1 MSKINN
7 KFYKALELK
16 YAYEI
21 EDAVAKM
28 SLLFDH
34 PVGISE
40 HVNITEEMDRLL
52 GIMGSATE
60 KVFQLRK
67 HFGITVADHGEIV
80 APVVPKTTSL

>member
-28 SLLFDH
+28 SGATGNFVEG
-34 PVGISE
+34 PQ
-40 HVNITEEMDRLL
+40 L
-52 GIMGSATE
+52 GVKVTASGAALAASVPTVVIKKGSALT
-60 KVFQLRK
+60 
-67 HFGITVADHGEIV
+67 
-80 APVVPKTTSL
+80 